1 MRSFPG
7 FSIEIARNAEGGDT
21 GGGTAGTASGGEGGG
36 QGGGGGDS
44 ATPPA
49 FDWAG
54 TLGTRHAEFAPT
66 LTAKGWKDPAD
77 LLSAYSSLE
86 KDSAG
91 RLAIPGEGATDE
103 ERAAFYAALGRPAT
117 AKDYGLAKPEGM
129 PDAEWDGER
138 MGRFGDAAHA
148 LGLSAAQAKGIIDW
162 LAKDTNDQITAFE
175 ADLPKRQEAH
185 QAKLREGLQKTFG
198 AEAPA
203 ALERAKRAYAT
214 YVTDEAAKAAI
225 DMLSE
230 KAGEVEVIK
239 MFAAIGRDIG
249 ESRMK
254 GSGGGSSFGALTP
267 DAAKAQLATLNAD
280 PKWVEAL
287 YSADHAEHAKVVEE
301 RRRLFEMAY
310 PAT

>member
-1 MRSFPG
+1 MHKVPG
-7 FSIEIARNAEGGDT
+7 FWIEFVRNAEGGGA
-21 GGGTAGTASGGEGGG
+21 GGGTAGTASGGDGGG

-44 ATPPA
+44 APPPA

-54 TLGTRHAEFAPT
+54 TLGERHAEFAPT
-66 LTAKGWKDPAD
+66 LSAKGWKGPAD
-77 LLSAYSSLE
+77 LLSAYASLE

-91 RLAIPGEGATDE
+91 RVSIPGEGATDE

-117 AKDYGLAKPEGM
+117 AQEYGLAKPEGM

-138 MGRFGDAAHA
+138 MNRFGDAAHM

-162 LAKDTNDQITAFE
+162 LAKDTNDQLAAFE
-175 ADLPKRQEAH
+175 AELPRRQEAH
-185 QAKLREGLQKTFG
+185 QAKVREGLQKVFG

-214 YVTDEAAKAAI
+214 YVTDDAAKAAI

-254 GSGGGSSFGALTP
+254 GGGGGGGLGNLPP

-287 YSADHAEHAKVVEE
+287 YSADHADHAKVVAE
-301 RRRLFEMAY
+301 RQRLFEMAY

>member
-1 MRSFPG
+1 MLKVPG
-7 FSIEIARNAEGGDT
+7 FWIEFARNAEGG
-21 GGGTAGTASGGEGGG
+21 GAGDAMAAAASGGDGGG

-44 ATPPA
+44 APPPD

-54 TLGTRHAEFAPT
+54 TLGDRHAEFAPT
-66 LTAKGWKDPAD
+66 LTAKGWKSPVD
-77 LLSAYSSLE
+77 LLSAYSALE

-91 RLAIPGEGATDE
+91 RVAIPGEGATDE
-103 ERAAFYAALGRPAT
+103 ERAAFFTALGRPAT
-117 AKDYGLAKPEGM
+117 AQDYGLAKPVDM

-162 LAKDTNDQITAFE
+162 LAKDTNDQIAAFT

-185 QAKLREGLQKTFG
+185 QAKVTEGLRQAFG
-198 AEAPA
+198 GDTPA

-214 YVTDEAAKAAI
+214 YVTGDAAQAGI
-225 DMLSE
+225 DALSE
-230 KAGEVEVIK
+230 KVGDVEIIK

-254 GSGGGSSFGALTP
+254 GGGGGGGFGARTP
-267 DAAKAQLATLNAD
+267 DAAKAELATRNAD
-280 PKWVEAL
+280 PKWLEAL
-287 YSADHAEHAKVVEE
+287 YSADHPNHANVVAE
-301 RRRLFEMAY
+301 RQRLYEMAY
-310 PAT
+310 PAS